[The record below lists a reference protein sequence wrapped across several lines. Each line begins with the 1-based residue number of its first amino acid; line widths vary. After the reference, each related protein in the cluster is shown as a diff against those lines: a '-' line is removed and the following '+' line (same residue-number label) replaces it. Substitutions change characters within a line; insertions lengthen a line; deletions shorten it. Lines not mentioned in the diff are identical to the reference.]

1 MVPREASHAGRG
13 SERRSRPERRHRLW
27 WAFLYGA
34 FGPAGAAW
42 GAARTMAASRPTDWH
57 GAHLWAVSVGI
68 LILSVVDAFL
78 TVTLMSGGAVEVNP
92 VMAAVMG
99 HDIGVFAILKI
110 AMTGACVMLMVFLA
124 RYRFMRVVRV
134 ELLLYGVLL
143 TYLFLVGHEMSM
155 LRMLTGPRP
164 SSESVQPPA
173 CILGPRA
180 DSAGCVTFH
189 ILSYWARILDLSA
202 SLSTFRI
209 RLI

>member
-1 MVPREASHAGRG
+1 MSSTPPTQDNWSPARSGHVGRG
-13 SERRSRPERRHRLW
+13 SERRSRPERRQRLW
-27 WAFLYGA
+27 WSFLYGA
-34 FGPAGAAW
+34 IRPRRRQLGR
-42 GAARTMAASRPTDWH
+42 RTDDGRFQPTDWH

-99 HDIGVFAILKI
+99 HDIGTFAILKI
-110 AMTGACVMLMVFLA
+110 AMTGVCVMLMVFLA

-155 LRMLTGPRP
+155 LRMLPDRG
-164 SSESVQPPA
+164 
-173 CILGPRA
+173 
-180 DSAGCVTFH
+180 F
-189 ILSYWARILDLSA
+189 Y
-202 SLSTFRI
+202 
-209 RLI
+209 

>member
-1 MVPREASHAGRG
+1 MSSHPPTQNDWSPVRPQHAGRG
-13 SERRSRPERRHRLW
+13 SERRSRPDRRHRLW
-27 WAFLYGA
+27 WSFFYGA
-34 FGPAGAAW
+34 VRPRRRRAGR
-42 GAARTMAASRPTDWH
+42 RTDDGRFQPTDWH

-110 AMTGACVMLMVFLA
+110 AMTGICVMLMVFLA

-143 TYLFLVGHEMSM
+143 TYLFLVGHEFGM
-155 LRMLTGPRP
+155 LRMLPDRG
-164 SSESVQPPA
+164 
-173 CILGPRA
+173 
-180 DSAGCVTFH
+180 F
-189 ILSYWARILDLSA
+189 Y
-202 SLSTFRI
+202 
-209 RLI
+209 

>member
-1 MVPREASHAGRG
+1 MSTLPPTQDDWSPARAGQGRG
-13 SERRSRPERRHRLW
+13 CDRRARPDRRQRIW
-27 WAFLYGA
+27 WAFLYGSIRPRRRRV
-34 FGPAGAAW
+34 GR
-42 GAARTMAASRPTDWH
+42 RTDDGRFQATDWH

-78 TVTLMSGGAVEVNP
+78 TLTLMSGGAVEVNP

-155 LRMLTGPRP
+155 LRMLPDRG
-164 SSESVQPPA
+164 
-173 CILGPRA
+173 
-180 DSAGCVTFH
+180 F
-189 ILSYWARILDLSA
+189 Y
-202 SLSTFRI
+202 
-209 RLI
+209 

>member
-1 MVPREASHAGRG
+1 MSSLPPTQDDWSPARTGQGRG
-13 SERRSRPERRHRLW
+13 FERRARPDRRQRIW
-27 WAFLYGA
+27 WAFLYGSIRPRRRRV
-34 FGPAGAAW
+34 GR
-42 GAARTMAASRPTDWH
+42 RTDDGRFQPTDWH

-143 TYLFLVGHEMSM
+143 TYLFLVGHE
-155 LRMLTGPRP
+155 L
-164 SSESVQPPA
+164 A
-173 CILGPRA
+173 CFA
-180 DSAGCVTFH
+180 
-189 ILSYWARILDLSA
+189 
-202 SLSTFRI
+202 
-209 RLI
+209 